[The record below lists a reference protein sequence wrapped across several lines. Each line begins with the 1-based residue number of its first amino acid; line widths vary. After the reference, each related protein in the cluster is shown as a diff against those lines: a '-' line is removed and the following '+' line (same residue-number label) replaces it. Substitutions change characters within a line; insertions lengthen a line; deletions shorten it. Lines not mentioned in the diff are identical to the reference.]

1 MRLLFKRR
9 LMEGVEDS
17 EGLLLERAR
26 KFDEAALASIYDRYH
41 LVVYRYLY
49 RQVGDVDTARD
60 LAAEVFHRLLVALHT
75 GKGPRNHLVAWL
87 YRTAHNALVDY
98 YRRQQHRRHLP
109 LEEEIVAD
117 GNTPVEAAEHH
128 LQLIQLRGALQ
139 RLSPNQQQVI
149 ALKFL
154 EDLSNEQVALIM
166 GKSVGAIKS
175 LQHRALSTLQRQMGL
190 CDAKDENT

>member
-1 MRLLFKRR
+1 
-9 LMEGVEDS
+9 MEWVEDS
-17 EGLLLERAR
+17 EVALLDRVRQL
-26 KFDEAALASIYDRYH
+26 DEAALVSIYDRYH
-41 LVVYRYLY
+41 PVIYRYLY
-49 RQVGDVDTARD
+49 RQVGDVDAARD

-109 LEEEIVAD
+109 LQEEMIED
-117 GNTPVEAAEHH
+117 GDGLVEAVEHR
-128 LQLIQLRGALQ
+128 LLIGQLRQALQ
-139 RLSPNQQQVI
+139 RLAPDQQQVI

-154 EDLSNEQVALIM
+154 EGLSNEQAALIM

-175 LQHRALSTLQRQMGL
+175 LQHRALDALQRQVGS
-190 CDAKDENT
+190 CNERGENR

>member
-1 MRLLFKRR
+1 
-9 LMEGVEDS
+9 MEWVEDS
-17 EGLLLERAR
+17 EAALLDRAR
-26 KFDEAALASIYDRYH
+26 RLDEAALAHIYDRYH

-75 GKGPRNHLVAWL
+75 GKGPQNHLVAWL

-109 LEEEIVAD
+109 LTEELAEGSNGPAE
-117 GNTPVEAAEHH
+117 TVEHR
-128 LQLIQLRGALQ
+128 LLVGQLRQALQ
-139 RLSPNQQQVI
+139 RLSPDQQQVI

-154 EDLSNEQVALIM
+154 ENLSNEQAALIM

-190 CDAKDENT
+190 HDARGEDK